1 MPEPARR
8 RAPAARRAAAGAAA
22 AFAFAGLVGLSPPAA
37 AQDRDL
43 VLRAEFPADLIRPP
57 SPAGFS
63 GVVDPSF
70 SPSVPV
76 GEAARAILEEA
87 RWVFGAMVWGFEFS
101 YTPSDR
107 ARAIEERFELR
118 PRLALAWG
126 SRDFRFGKPRLDG
139 SVVIAPVEWNLDSAA
154 RAEYQAWRGSRYAS
168 GQGLGYARFDL
179 QPDPAEEAGD
189 GGPLPQP
196 VAARRAA
203 MADAARA
210 ALRAYLTGVV
220 HNKPREVRGAFAL
233 AEVPRMSLREG
244 RWIAQARVR
253 IRVDEIIGYGG
264 Y

>member
-1 MPEPARR
+1 MPEPVRLGVPSARSV
-8 RAPAARRAAAGAAA
+8 AAGAAA
-22 AFAFAGLVGLSPPAA
+22 VVAFVGLVGLCPPAA

-43 VLRAEFPADLIRPP
+43 ILRAEFPADLIRPP
-57 SPAGFS
+57 SPTGFS

-87 RWVFGAMVWGFEFS
+87 RWVFGAMVWGFDFS

-118 PRLALAWG
+118 PRLAPAWG
-126 SRDFRFGKPRLDG
+126 SRDFRFGEPRLEG
-139 SVVIAPVEWNLDSAA
+139 SVVIAPVEWNLDPAA
-154 RAEYQAWRGSRYAS
+154 RAEYQAWRGSRYPS

-179 QPDPAEEAGD
+179 QPNSAEAAGD

-244 RWIAQARVR
+244 RWIAQVRVR

>member
-1 MPEPARR
+1 MPEPVRR
-8 RAPAARRAAAGAAA
+8 RARAPSRAAALAAVGAAL
-22 AFAFAGLVGLSPPAA
+22 AGLVCLCPPAA

-43 VLRAEFPADLIRPP
+43 VIRAEFPADLIRPP

-70 SPSVPV
+70 SPTVPA

-118 PRLALAWG
+118 PRLAPAWG
-126 SRDFRFGKPRLDG
+126 SRDFRFGKPRLEG
-139 SVVIAPVEWNLDSAA
+139 SVVVVPVEWNLDAAA

-168 GQGLGYARFDL
+168 GQGLGSARFDL
-179 QPDPAEEAGD
+179 QPDPAEAAGD
-189 GGPLPQP
+189 GGALPQP

-210 ALRAYLTGVV
+210 ALRAHLTGVV

>member
-1 MPEPARR
+1 MSEPVRL
-8 RAPAARRAAAGAAA
+8 RAPALRRAAALAAA
-22 AFAFAGLVGLSPPAA
+22 VAALTSLVVLGPPAV

-70 SPSVPV
+70 SPTVPV

-107 ARAIEERFELR
+107 ARAIGERFELR
-118 PRLALAWG
+118 PRLAPVWG
-126 SRDFRFGKPRLDG
+126 SRDFRFGKPRLEG
-139 SVVIAPVEWNLDSAA
+139 SVVIAPVEWNLDPSA
-154 RAEYQAWRGSRYAS
+154 RAEHQAWRGSRYAS

-179 QPDPAEEAGD
+179 EADPSEAAGD

-210 ALRAYLTGVV
+210 ALRAYLSGVV

-244 RWIAQARVR
+244 RWIAQVRVR
-253 IRVDEIIGYGG
+253 IRVDEILAYGG